1 MQVIDF
7 LVDALLDDATLVQR
21 LQLLLRACDAHAL
34 HGGSLDEVRSNVA
47 APLLTRLPKRDG
59 GTMLHEAARAGNLQL
74 LHLTL
79 ATRNATGLDV
89 GRREPCSVGRESSS
103 RPRGPLAVFKG
114 LTA

>member
-79 ATRNATGLDV
+79 ATR
-89 GRREPCSVGRESSS
+89 
-103 RPRGPLAVFKG
+103 
-114 LTA
+114 